1 MARDLK
7 YTRNIGIA
15 AHIDAGKTTT
25 TERILFYTGVSHKI
39 GEVHDGAAT
48 MDWMEQE
55 QERGITITSAATTCT
70 WDFPTNQGEKTPDT
84 KPYHFNIIDTPGHV
98 DFTVEVNRSLR
109 VLDGLVFLFSAVD
122 GVEPQSET
130 NWRLADNYKV
140 PRMGF
145 VNKMDRQGSNF
156 LNVCNQIKTM
166 LKSNAVP
173 VVLPIGEEENF
184 KGIVD
189 LVKNQAIV
197 WHEEKMGE
205 TFDIVDIPEEM
216 KDEVHEY
223 RANLIEAVAEY
234 DDALLEK
241 FFDDPDSISEEE
253 VHEALRKAT
262 QDMSIIP
269 MICGSAFKNKGVQF
283 LLDAVC
289 RYLPSPLDK
298 EAIIGTDPKTD
309 LEISRKP
316 SVSEPFSA
324 LAFKIA
330 TDPFVGR
337 LAFFRVYSGRLD
349 AGSYILNNRSGNK
362 ERISRIFQMHAD
374 KQNSIPFIEAGDIG
388 AAVGFKDI
396 KTGDTLTSEKHP
408 IILESMNF
416 PDPVIGIAVEPKTKV
431 DVDKLGMALGKLAE
445 EDPTFQ
451 VKTDEASG
459 QTIISGMGELHLDI
473 LVDRLRREFKV
484 EVNQGQP
491 QVEYKEAI
499 TASADHREIYKKQSG
514 GRGKFAD
521 ISFTM
526 EPAEEGK
533 PGLEFINK
541 IKGGNIP
548 REFIPSVEKGFKE
561 AMKNGPL
568 AGFEMDAMKITLK
581 DGSFH
586 AVDSDSLSF
595 ELAAKLGYKNAAKFA
610 KSVIMEPIMK
620 LEVLTPEE
628 NMGDVVGDLNRRRGQ
643 VNNMDDRAGSKV
655 VKGEVPLSE
664 MFGYVTSLRTLSSG
678 RATSTMEF
686 DHYAATPQ
694 SVSAEVIASINGV
707 IKE

>member
-25 TERILFYTGVSHKI
+25 TERVLFYTGVSHKI

-70 WDFPTNQGEKTPDT
+70 WNFPQHQGKPSEDS

-140 PRMGF
+140 PRIGF
-145 VNKMDRQGSNF
+145 VNKMDRQGANF
-156 LNVCNQIKTM
+156 LNVSKQVREM

-173 VVLPIGEEENF
+173 IVLNIGDEEDF

-189 LVKNQAIV
+189 LITNKAIV
-197 WHEEKMGE
+197 WHEDNHGS
-205 TFDIVDIPEEM
+205 TFDEVPIPEDM
-216 KDEVHEY
+216 LPEVQKY
-223 RANLIEAVAEY
+223 RAELIEAVAEY
-234 DDALLEK
+234 DEGLLEK
-241 FFDDPDSISEEE
+241 FFEDPDSISADEI
-253 VHEALRKAT
+253 HEALRAGT

-269 MICGSAFKNKGVQF
+269 MICGSSFKNKGVQF

-289 RYLPSPLDK
+289 RYLPSPKDK
-298 EAIIGTDPKTD
+298 EAIIGTDPNTE

-316 SVSEPFSA
+316 NVSEPFAA

-349 AGSYILNNRSGNK
+349 AGSYVLNNRSGNK
-362 ERISRIFQMHAD
+362 ERISRIYQMHSN
-374 KQNSIPFIEAGDIG
+374 KQNSIDFIEAGDIG
-388 AAVGFKDI
+388 AAVGFKSI
-396 KTGDTLTSEKHP
+396 KTGDTLSAEKHP
-408 IILESMNF
+408 IVLESMDF
-416 PDPVIGIAVEPKTKV
+416 PDPVIGIAVEPKTKA
-431 DVDKLGMALGKLAE
+431 DVDKLGMSLAKLAE

-473 LVDRLRREFKV
+473 IVDRLRREFKV

-491 QVEYKEAI
+491 QVEYKEAL
-499 TASADHREIYKKQSG
+499 TATAKHREVYKKQTG

-521 ISFTM
+521 IVFTI

-533 PGLEFINK
+533 TGLEFVNT

-548 REFIPSVEKGFKE
+548 KEYVPSVEKGFKE

-568 AGFEMDAMKITLK
+568 AGFELDAMKITLQ

-586 AVDSDSLSF
+586 PVDSDSLSF
-595 ELAAKLGYKNAAKFA
+595 ELAAKLGFKESAKAAKA
-610 KSVIMEPIMK
+610 VIMEPIMK
-620 LEVLTPEE
+620 LEALTPEE
-628 NMGDVVGDLNRRRGQ
+628 NMGDIVGDLNRRRGQ
-643 VNNMDDRAGSKV
+643 VSAMDDRAGAKV
-655 VKGEVPLSE
+655 VKAEVPLSE

-686 DHYAATPQ
+686 SHYAETP
-694 SVSAEVIASINGV
+694 SHISEAVIAEVKGKKA
-707 IKE
+707 

>member
-25 TERILFYTGVSHKI
+25 TERILYYTGVSHKI

-70 WDFPTNQGEKTPDT
+70 WNFPMKNGQVTEDT

-145 VNKMDRQGSNF
+145 VNKMDRQGADF
-156 LNVCNQIKTM
+156 MMVCNQVKSM

-173 VVLPIGEEENF
+173 IVLPIGDEADF
-184 KGIVD
+184 KGVVD
-189 LVKNQAIV
+189 LVKNRAIV
-197 WHEEKMGE
+197 WHEDNLGA
-205 TFDIVDIPEEM
+205 TFDVIDIPADM
-216 KDEVHEY
+216 AAEVKEY
-223 RANLIEAVAEY
+223 RAALIEAVAEY
-234 DDALLEK
+234 DETLMEK
-241 FFDDPDSISEEE
+241 FFEDEDSITEDE
-253 VHEALRKAT
+253 VHAALRAAVM
-262 QDMSIIP
+262 DMSIIP
-269 MICGSAFKNKGVQF
+269 MICGSSFKNKGVQF

-289 RYLPSPLDK
+289 RYLPSPMDK
-298 EAIIGTDPKTD
+298 EGIVGINPDTEK
-309 LEISRKP
+309 EVIRKP
-316 SVSEPFSA
+316 DVKEPFAA

-337 LAFFRVYSGRLD
+337 LAFFRAYSGRLD
-349 AGSYILNNRSGNK
+349 AGSYVLNNRSGNK
-362 ERISRIFQMHAD
+362 ERISRIYQMHAN
-374 KQNSIPFIEAGDIG
+374 KQNAIDFIEAGDIG

-396 KTGDTLTSEKHP
+396 KTGDTLSAEKHP

-416 PDPVIGIAVEPKTKV
+416 PDPVIGIAVEPKTKA
-431 DVDKLGMALGKLAE
+431 DIDKLGMALSKLAE

-473 LVDRLRREFKV
+473 IVDRLRREFKV

-491 QVEYKEAI
+491 QVEYKEAL
-499 TASADHREIYKKQSG
+499 TKAADHREVYKKQSG

-521 ISFTM
+521 IVFTM

-533 PGLEFINK
+533 TGLEFVNV

-548 REFIPSVEKGFKE
+548 REFVPSVEKGFRE

-568 AGFEMDAMKITLK
+568 AGFEMDSMKVTLK

-595 ELAAKLGYKNAAKFA
+595 ELAAKIGYKAAAKA
-610 KSVIMEPIMK
+610 ARAVLLEPIMK
-620 LEVLTPEE
+620 IEVLTPEE
-628 NMGDVVGDLNRRRGQ
+628 NMGDIVGDLNRRRGTIT
-643 VNNMDDRAGSKV
+643 NMSDRAGAKV
-655 VKGEVPLSE
+655 IKGEVPLSE

-686 DHYAATPQ
+686 SHYAETP
-694 SVSAEVIASINGV
+694 SNISEEVIKATKGV
-707 IKE
+707 TA